1 MWLLSEGALRRLLS
15 MAGFLVSGLWLTFG
29 LGCVPTAA
37 LLVLGLVLWLP
48 FPEVGRHL
56 LRLAARVAWPL
67 GTRVTDFQGRG
78 SLRWVPLIGGT
89 LAASAVMRRVDPDRL
104 LDGSEWDRP
113 PRRLRPGEEAELAR
127 ALFYTAWILTVGW
140 ELCLF
145 HLVAGLLLCVTV
157 VGAPFGVRHLA
168 LAAVALL
175 PVDTLLLRA
184 DERPGA
190 PPRFTLRGA
199 GSGAGEPRA

>member
-1 MWLLSEGALRRLLS
+1 MFITLPS

-29 LGCVPTAA
+29 LGCVPSAA
-37 LLVLGLVLWLP
+37 FLLLGLVLWLP

-67 GTRVTDFQGRG
+67 GTRVTDFQGRS
-78 SLRWVPLIGGT
+78 SLRWVPLIGGA
-89 LAASAVMRRVDPDRL
+89 LAADAVLRRIDPDRL
-104 LDGSEWDRP
+104 LDGSEWDGPAGRP
-113 PRRLRPGEEAELAR
+113 RPEEAAEWTR
-127 ALFYTAWILTVGW
+127 ALFYVAWILTVGW

-145 HLVAGLLLCVTV
+145 HLIAGLLLCLTI
-157 VGAPFGVRHLA
+157 VGALFGVRHLA
-168 LAAVALL
+168 LAAVALV

-199 GSGAGEPRA
+199 AGSGAGTGPGPGSR